1 MRRGFVLLCL
11 LIWPVRALCGSPVP
25 VELYAEV
32 DHALR
37 PAVVL
42 ADPVAY
48 RGRTLLLGGIVTR
61 TVSETGRVTV
71 ELDGCRLDDSD
82 RPLAVDPALGRI
94 VVSGSDLDGAR
105 LQPGRLV
112 TLVGVV
118 AGRSEGDGGRLPRLE
133 VRFIH
138 PWPTAEEEAAAQN
151 PTCSPGRYCDPLC
164 DPWWHDPWCDP
175 WYYGP
180 YPRWRF
186 GGGYYRHWH

>member
-1 MRRGFVLLCL
+1 MWRGFVLLCL
-11 LIWPVRALCGSPVP
+11 LTWPVRAMCGSPVP

-42 ADPVAY
+42 ADPAAY

-61 TVSETGRVTV
+61 TVSEAGRVTV
-71 ELDGCRLDDSD
+71 ELDGYRLDDSD
-82 RPLAVDPALGRI
+82 RPLTVDPVLGRV

-112 TLVGVV
+112 TLVGEV
-118 AGRSEGDGGRLPRLE
+118 AGRSKDDGATLPLLE

-138 PWPTAEEEAAAQN
+138 PWPTAEEEAAARN
-151 PTCSPGRYCDPLC
+151 PLCPPGGYCDPWC
-164 DPWWHDPWCDP
+164 DPCWYDPWCDP

-180 YPRWRF
+180 DPRWRF

>member
-1 MRRGFVLLCL
+1 MRRGMVLLCL
-11 LIWPVRALCGSPVP
+11 LVWPVRAVCGSPVP

-42 ADPVAY
+42 ADPAAY

-61 TVSETGRVTV
+61 TVSKAGSVTV
-71 ELDGCRLDDSD
+71 DLDGYRLDDSD
-82 RPLAVDPALGRI
+82 RPLAPDPTLGQM
-94 VVSGSDLDGAR
+94 VLHGTDLDGAH

-112 TLVGVV
+112 TLVGQV
-118 AGRSEGDGGRLPRLE
+118 AGRSEVDGASLPLLE

-138 PWPTAEEEAAAQN
+138 PWPTAEEEATSRL
-151 PTCSPGRYCDPLC
+151 PVCPLGRYCDPWYE
-164 DPWWHDPWCDP
+164 PWWHDPWCDP
-175 WYYGP
+175 CYYGP